1 MCDHRPVWSWHLL
14 PGGQQVEGCGEGR
27 REGKGS
33 MAVWVVLP
41 LQPPVFGSN
50 PLVYFQHKKNK
61 CSTLRAQKSTGL
73 KVVQRSVCM
82 VRGNDW
88 AVTHSPQNSCRHK
101 WNKNCESPHKGSSNT
116 LKTQGK
122 GRTEKAGREPSDTT
136 APTPTRPGA
145 PINPMQSL

>member
-1 MCDHRPVWSWHLL
+1 MCVTIAQCG
-14 PGGQQVEGCGEGR
+14 PGICCLVDSRWKDVGKEG
-27 REGKGS
+27 GKGS

-41 LQPPVFGSN
+41 LQPPVLGSN

-73 KVVQRSVCM
+73 KVVQRSLCM

-116 LKTQGK
+116 LKTQGRAEQRE
-122 GRTEKAGREPSDTT
+122 GWQRTLRHDSPPHPPVLGHP
-136 APTPTRPGA
+136 
-145 PINPMQSL
+145 